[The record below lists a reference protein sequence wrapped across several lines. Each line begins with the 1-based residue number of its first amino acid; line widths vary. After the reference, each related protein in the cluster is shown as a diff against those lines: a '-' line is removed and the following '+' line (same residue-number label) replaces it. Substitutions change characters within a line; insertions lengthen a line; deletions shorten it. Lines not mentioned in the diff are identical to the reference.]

1 MIPEDYRRPCYF
13 KGRRAMFHRWTEY
26 KNVVPP
32 SPLAGGHCGGNISV
46 LYGLIETEDGKCKLV
61 LPENIQFADGGGF
74 GDCVFL
80 SNGGED
86 NEQRKIKQRKII
98 RKTDERTMD

>member
-32 SPLAGGHCGGNISV
+32 SPLAGGHCGGNICV
-46 LYGLIETEDGKCKLV
+46 LYGLIETEDGSKYIIPYEDVKYLRTYTI
-61 LPENIQFADGGGF
+61 NQN
-74 GDCVFL
+74 
-80 SNGGED
+80 SNKY
-86 NEQRKIKQRKII
+86 KI
-98 RKTDERTMD
+98 

>member
-13 KGRRAMFHRWTEY
+13 KGRRAMFHRWTDY

-61 LPENIQFADGGGF
+61 APENIKFADGGGF

-80 SNGGED
+80 GDEGKEKD
-86 NEQRKIKQRKII
+86 DLHEQQRRIVRKAY
-98 RKTDERTMD
+98 